1 MTLPIW
7 STLTLQVAHFLKIF
21 PGVTHGW
28 AVRYDDDDAAAVKSA
43 EEALADM
50 MDWFD
55 KYLK

>member
-1 MTLPIW
+1 
-7 STLTLQVAHFLKIF
+7 
-21 PGVTHGW
+21 
-28 AVRYDDDDAAAVKSA
+28 VRYDDDDAAAVKSA